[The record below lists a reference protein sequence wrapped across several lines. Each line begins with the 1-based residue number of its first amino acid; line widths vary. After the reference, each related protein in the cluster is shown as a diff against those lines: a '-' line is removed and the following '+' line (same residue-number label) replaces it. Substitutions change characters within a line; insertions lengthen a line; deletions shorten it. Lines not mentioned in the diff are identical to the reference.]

1 MQEIQNKPG
10 LKVVAQSGVSEVMQ
24 KAQDAFDAYRLI
36 DAAKRAEFLEAIAT
50 ELENDKEGLVQI
62 ASTETH
68 LPEVRLNG
76 EIARTAGQLRMLA
89 NLIREGSWVEAVI
102 DTADPKRV
110 PAKPDIRKM
119 LVPTGPVVV
128 FGASNFPF
136 AFSTAGGDTASALAA
151 GCPVVVR
158 GHFGHMETS
167 LRVFAG
173 IKKAIKK
180 TGVPKYTV
188 QHVQEPGNAVGR
200 DLVMHPLTKGI
211 GFTGSYKG
219 GTALLEYAS
228 HREEPI
234 PVFAEM
240 SSINPVVFYPGALE
254 KDAEALAAT
263 YAASITLGVGQFCT
277 NPGILIGIKSK
288 AFTLFLKTLGKE
300 IRKVQPGTMLH
311 NGIAEQYKEK
321 LEEVLFQN
329 KVSTIGQSGID
340 HAGEEVKALVA
351 SVPASSFLANPSL
364 SEEIFGPYS
373 LAIICRDRNELKKVL
388 KTFKGQLTTTMM
400 ATEEDVKEFEDVMA
414 IQHSMA
420 GRIILNNVPTGVEVC
435 AAMVHGGPFPATSDA
450 RFTSVGT
457 SAIKRWVR
465 PVALQNFTDAMLPGA
480 LKDSNPTGIMR
491 IVNNVYTRDSI
502 SSWEF

>member
-1 MQEIQNKPG
+1 MHLIKENLKLQVVIQSQVPE
-10 LKVVAQSGVSEVMQ
+10 LMQ
-24 KAQDAFDAYRLI
+24 KAQDAFDAYRLMP
-36 DAAKRAEFLEAIAT
+36 AARRAEFLEAIAE
-50 ELENDKEGLVQI
+50 ELEKDKAGLVQI
-62 ASTETH
+62 AAIETH
-68 LPEVRLNG
+68 LPEARLNG
-76 EIARTAGQLRMLA
+76 EVGRTTGQLRMFA

-102 DTADPKRV
+102 DIADPERV
-110 PAKPDIRKM
+110 PAKPGIRKM

-167 LRVFAG
+167 KRVFAA

-188 QHVQEPGNAVGR
+188 QHVDEAGNAVGR
-200 DLVMHPLTKGI
+200 DLVMHPFTKGV

-219 GTALLEYAS
+219 GTAIMEYAS
-228 HREEPI
+228 HREETI

-240 SSINPVVFYPGALE
+240 SSINPVVFYPGALD
-254 KDAEALAAT
+254 KDAAGLAAT

-288 AFTLFLKTLGKE
+288 SFTHFLKTLGKE
-300 IRKVQPGTMLH
+300 IRNIQPGTMLH
-311 NGIAEQYKEK
+311 KGIAEQYKEK

-351 SVPASSFLANPSL
+351 SVPASSFLDNPSL

-373 LAIICRDRNELKKVL
+373 LAIICKDRNELKQVL
-388 KTFKGQLTTTMM
+388 KTFKGQLTTTLM

-414 IQHSMA
+414 IQQSMA

-465 PVALQNFTDAMLPGA
+465 PVALQNFTDAMLPDA
-480 LKDSNPTGIMR
+480 LKDSNPLGIMR
-491 IVNNVYTRDSI
+491 IVNNVNTRDSI
-502 SSWEF
+502 SA